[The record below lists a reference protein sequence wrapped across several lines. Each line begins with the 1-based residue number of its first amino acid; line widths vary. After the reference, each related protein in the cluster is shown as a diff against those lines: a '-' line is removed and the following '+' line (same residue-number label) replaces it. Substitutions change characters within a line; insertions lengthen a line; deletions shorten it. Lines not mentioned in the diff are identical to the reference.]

1 MPTCA
6 RLWRGK
12 EKKEI
17 VTEIDLECER
27 RKQKIEKKKH
37 REDFL

>member
-1 MPTCA
+1 MCKVME
-6 RLWRGK
+6 RKGGK
-12 EKKEI
+12 KI
-17 VTEIDLECER
+17 VTERELECER